1 MTGGGTAGGAH
12 RPDPAVGGGVR
23 RPDPI
28 FSAQFAALAAFVAAS
43 ARGGEI
49 LFVALRAERSDYVRF
64 NGARVRQAGTVERSI
79 ATLRLIDRGRQAR
92 IACTLG
98 GRAALDAVLAEGL
111 ATLRTTLAH
120 LPPDPHACWQPL
132 PAASECLRDGSVAEP
147 RDVIDAVV
155 DAAGVDDL
163 VGLYAG
169 GVLVRA
175 LASSLG
181 HRHYHESSSSGL
193 DFSLQL
199 GGDRAVKENWSAE
212 HWDAAALRAKID
224 AARERAQAM
233 VRAPRRLAAGEH
245 RVLLAP
251 RALAALVSLL
261 GWGGFSERAWHAGQ
275 SPLARAQRGGA
286 GFHADFDLVDD
297 CDALG
302 VPRFQDD
309 GFERPAHVPL
319 IVRGRAAQRLVSPRS
334 AREFGVAGTGAD
346 DDEQPL
352 APCVSPGR
360 LPDAQA
366 LSALD
371 TGVAVS
377 DLWYLNYSDR
387 DACRVTGMTRF
398 ATLWVE
404 RGVPVA
410 PIEPMRF
417 DDSLYR
423 VLGERLAGLGDHA
436 RRMPVTE
443 TWDGREPGG
452 VCAPAALVEGLR
464 FTL

>member
-1 MTGGGTAGGAH
+1 MTGIR
-12 RPDPAVGGGVR
+12 RPGERRADPA
-23 RPDPI
+23 
-28 FSAQFAALAAFVAAS
+28 FAAQFAALCAFVAS
-43 ARGGEI
+43 SVRGGEI
-49 LFVALRAERSDYVRF
+49 LFAALRAERSDYVRL
-64 NGARVRQAGTVERSI
+64 NAARVRQAGTVERSV

-98 GRAALDAVLAEGL
+98 DLAATRAALAQGL
-111 ATLRTTLAH
+111 ATLRAALAH
-120 LPPDPHACWQPL
+120 LPPDPHACWQPV
-132 PAASECLRDGSVAEP
+132 PSTSESLREGSVAEP
-147 RDVIDAVV
+147 DAVVDAVV
-155 DAAGVDDL
+155 DAAGGDDL

-181 HRHYHESSSSGL
+181 HRHYHESLSCGL

-212 HWDAAALRAKID
+212 HWDAAALRAAVG
-224 AARERAQAM
+224 AARERAQVM
-233 VRAPRRLAAGEH
+233 RRTPRRLAAGEY

-251 RALAALVSLL
+251 RALGALISLL
-261 GWGGFSERAWHAGQ
+261 GWGGFSERAGRTGQ
-275 SPLARAQRGGA
+275 SPLARTLRGEA
-286 GFHADFDLVDD
+286 CFHPDLCLNDD
-297 CDALG
+297 CEALG

-309 GFERPAHVPL
+309 GFERPASLPL
-319 IVRGRAAQRLVSPRS
+319 IVRGSAARRLVSPRS
-334 AREFGVAGTGAD
+334 AREFGVADTGAD
-346 DDEQPL
+346 DDERPL

-360 LPDAQA
+360 LPDAQL

-371 TGVAVS
+371 TGVAIS

-423 VLGERLAGLGDHA
+423 VLGERLAGLGDTA

-452 VCAPAALVEGLR
+452 VCAPAALVDSLR

>member
-1 MTGGGTAGGAH
+1 MTGACAASGA
-12 RPDPAVGGGVR
+12 R
-23 RPDPI
+23 RPDPV
-28 FSAQFAALAAFVAAS
+28 FAARFAALSAFVAS
-43 ARGGEI
+43 SVRGGEI
-49 LFVALRAERSDYVRF
+49 LFAALRAERSDYVRF
-64 NGARVRQAGTVERSI
+64 NGARVRQAGAVERSV

-98 GRAALDAVLAEGL
+98 EPAAIEAVLAEGL
-111 ATLRTTLAH
+111 ATLRTALAP
-120 LPPDPHACWQPL
+120 LPPDPHACWQAL
-132 PAASECLRDGSVAEP
+132 PAASQCLRDGSVAGP
-147 RDVIDAVV
+147 GAVIDAVV
-155 DAAGVDDL
+155 DAAGADDL
-163 VGLYAG
+163 VGVYAG

-181 HRHYHESSSSGL
+181 HRHYHESLSCGL

-212 HWDAAALRAKID
+212 HWDAAALRAAVG
-224 AARERAQAM
+224 AARERVQAM
-233 VRAPRRLAAGEH
+233 RRPSRRLAAGEQ

-261 GWGGFSERAWHAGQ
+261 GWGGFSERAWRTGQ
-275 SPLARAQRGGA
+275 SPLARALRGEA
-286 GFHADFDLVDD
+286 SLHADFDLVDD

-309 GFERPAHVPL
+309 GFERPARLPL
-319 IVRGRAAQRLVSPRS
+319 IARGRPARRLVSPRS
-334 AREFGVAGTGAD
+334 AREFGVADTGAD
-346 DDEQPL
+346 DDERPF

-371 TGVAVS
+371 TGVAIS

-423 VLGERLAGLGDHA
+423 VLGERLASLTDVA

-452 VCAPAALVEGLR
+452 VRAPAALVEGLR